1 MKKITVLITL
11 VLALQ
16 FCFADGLSANSA
28 SMDRR
33 QKFYERMGGFVEK
46 PVDVNAPHV
55 VITDNRKACDGAVT
69 NFTKWIDSVFQ
80 FSTKAGEA
88 GENDISIVLV
98 DEGEFVIYPDKLKA
112 IVTPGKDENETEDRL
127 MTALVH
133 ILGVEQGKLEPQ
145 IMGTMLNQAKARG
158 IPLTRRTTYKQAV
171 KEGWAPAPTNDIQRA
186 VWDEVKNG
194 AKSSTVTNTPSA
206 K

>member
-16 FCFADGLSANSA
+16 FCFVDGLSANSA

-55 VITDNRKACDGAVT
+55 VITDNRKITDNSVD
-69 NFTKWIDSVFQ
+69 NLIKWIGSVLQ
-80 FSTKAGEA
+80 FSTKTGEA
-88 GENDISIVLV
+88 REKDISIVLV
-98 DEGEFVIYPDKLKA
+98 DEGDFAIYPDKSKA
-112 IVTPGKDENETEDRL
+112 IVTPGKDEKETEDRL

-133 ILGVEQGKLEPQ
+133 ILGVEQGKFGPQ
-145 IMGTMLNQAKARG
+145 IMGTMLNQAKALD
-158 IPLTRRTTYKQAV
+158 IPFARRTTYKQAV

-186 VWDEVKNG
+186 VWDSVKNP
-194 AKSSTVTNTPSA
+194 AMTNTPA